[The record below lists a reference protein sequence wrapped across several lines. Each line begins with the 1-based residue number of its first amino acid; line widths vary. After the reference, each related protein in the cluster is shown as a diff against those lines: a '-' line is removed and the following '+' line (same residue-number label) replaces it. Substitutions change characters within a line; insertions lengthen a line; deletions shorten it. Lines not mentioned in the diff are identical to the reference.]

1 MTLFSDE
8 FRKIGVPF
16 FSDCTLIS
24 EHLVFREA
32 RETIYPFSILN
43 SSFIHGRE
51 EQFSFL
57 YLTGATESQIF
68 VQELLKTLTSSSTVR
83 SCCSLVFTAVF
94 DAVKA

>member
-1 MTLFSDE
+1 MTLFSYE

-32 RETIYPFSILN
+32 RETLYP